1 MLVALVAVQ
10 VTLQCDDDDDDDG
23 GDDDDDNNEVTFS
36 LQKLLGGIFI
46 NSRTLANGYFH
57 LHISIECFLKKHL

>member
-10 VTLQCDDDDDDDG
+10 VTLQCDDDDDD

-57 LHISIECFLKKHL
+57 LHISIECFPKKKHL

>member
-10 VTLQCDDDDDDDG
+10 VTLQCDDDDDD
-23 GDDDDDNNEVTFS
+23 GDDDDDNNKVTFS
-36 LQKLLGGIFI
+36 LHKLLGGIFI
-46 NSRTLANGYFH
+46 NSRTLANNGYFH